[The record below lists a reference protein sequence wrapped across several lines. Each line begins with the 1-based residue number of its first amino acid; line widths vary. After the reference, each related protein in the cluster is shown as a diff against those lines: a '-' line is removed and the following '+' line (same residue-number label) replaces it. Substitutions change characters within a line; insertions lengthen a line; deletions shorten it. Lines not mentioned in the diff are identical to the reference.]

1 MNKPVSEKF
10 ILYKNAFEMRVVEEE
25 NDEGIVGW
33 CELIRQDKFIVETI
47 MNMISN
53 IDNLHGKR
61 IARMFTYFKK
71 QSLVHLGECV
81 LDGRFKFEY
90 RNKKI

>member
-1 MNKPVSEKF
+1 MKPVSEKF
-10 ILYKNAFEMRVVEEE
+10 VLYDNAFEMAVVEEE

-33 CELIRQDKFIVETI
+33 CELFRQDKFIVETI
-47 MNMISN
+47 RDMISN
-53 IDNLHGKR
+53 IDNHHGKR

-81 LDGRFKFEY
+81 LAGRFKYEY
-90 RNKKI
+90 RDTEL